1 MTDDNRKETTDHTV
15 NPADVN
21 RGDEVSSASS
31 PSDTPEPDSTKQAP
45 APAACGDGACKPLT
59 VELASKE
66 MQRAFDRSNDAN
78 RELDNLLKS
87 KASDGAKKKRK
98 RNALVHGVF
107 SDDLVLPWEAPE
119 DFESL
124 HAGFKS
130 HWQPIGPSE
139 EEAVFDLAYLNL
151 IKRRAMKM
159 PQLSLHR
166 DPFAIALGRSGKR
179 SWPDI
184 MAHQPVVAEAA
195 TKALVAAT
203 AVMSALEPYL
213 LAARDLPY
221 RTPSSSGADFN
232 TQADGRSI
240 TQKIDKM
247 ADLISKA
254 VSPIQSLANDVEEKK
269 KVFNQAYEPEVIDRQ
284 VRSLAAIQV
293 RIEKTTGYLIGLK
306 EHRRLEDSRKLPSL
320 PSPSIALTSDCEA
333 GQVSVAGKGEDDAK

>member
-1 MTDDNRKETTDHTV
+1 M
-15 NPADVN
+15 
-21 RGDEVSSASS
+21 
-31 PSDTPEPDSTKQAP
+31 
-45 APAACGDGACKPLT
+45 
-59 VELASKE
+59 
-66 MQRAFDRSNDAN
+66 
-78 RELDNLLKS
+78 
-87 KASDGAKKKRK
+87 GAKKKLK
-98 RNALVHGVF
+98 RNALHGVF
-107 SDDLVLPWEAPE
+107 SDDLVLPWEAAE

-159 PQLSLHR
+159 PQLSLYR
-166 DPFAIALGRSGKR
+166 DRFAIGLRRSGKT

-184 MAHQPVVAEAA
+184 MAHQPVVAEVA
-195 TKALVAAT
+195 TKAFVGAT
-203 AVMSALEPYL
+203 AITSALEPYL

-232 TQADGRSI
+232 TQSDGRSI

-254 VSPIQSLANDVEEKK
+254 VSTIQSLAGALEENK

-293 RIEKTTGYLIGLK
+293 RIMEKTTYYLIGCMNTDVLRTPK
-306 EHRRLEDSRKLPSL
+306 
-320 PSPSIALTSDCEA
+320 A
-333 GQVSVAGKGEDDAK
+333 GFAAQPADRAEVGL